1 MNPVPAA
8 IQTLR
13 EEIAAALTD
22 THPNV
27 PWETLSVTL
36 RLGLVHEEGTSPG
49 TARWRLCRPGESA
62 AHSVS
67 LDLHPKSTV
76 PAAPHPTSASAR
88 PPTDPA
94 NPPPATSETSVLFKA
109 DLTEPEP
116 DPAELM
122 FRQCVEVFGPPGF
135 DNSARAEV
143 FSECLADLA
152 LADTATVLEWCR
164 TGTRPPAGHPLQLKY
179 GLLHR
184 VLHSAPAGETKAA
197 EILQTILQEHS
208 WNDLVELLRE
218 RWRFGTHW
226 HLPGVPPT

>member
-8 IQTLR
+8 LQTLR
-13 EEIAAALTD
+13 EEIAAALSAPPATS
-22 THPNV
+22 
-27 PWETLSVTL
+27 PWETHRFTL
-36 RLGLVHEEGTSPG
+36 TLGLVHEEGTSPG
-49 TARWRLCRPGESA
+49 TARWRLCRLGESA

-67 LDLHPKSTV
+67 LELLSSSSYS
-76 PAAPHPTSASAR
+76 AAGIPLKTPTALPSAGATSV
-88 PPTDPA
+88 A
-94 NPPPATSETSVLFKA
+94 NSETSVLFKS
-109 DLTEPEP
+109 DLAEPESN
-116 DPAELM
+116 PAELM

-143 FSECLADLA
+143 FSECLADVA

-197 EILQTILQEHS
+197 EILQTLLQQRS

>member
-13 EEIAAALTD
+13 DEIAAALTA
-22 THPNV
+22 PKANL
-27 PWETLSVTL
+27 PWEPHRITLT
-36 RLGLVHEEGTSPG
+36 LGLVHEEGTSPG

-67 LDLHPKSTV
+67 VDLHPKSSLAAGNPSAP
-76 PAAPHPTSASAR
+76 PATPASAGST
-88 PPTDPA
+88 PPA
-94 NPPPATSETSVLFKA
+94 ATSETSVLFKA
-109 DLTEPEP
+109 DLAEPES
-116 DPAELM
+116 DPAEQI

-143 FSECLADLA
+143 FSECLADVT

-164 TGTRPPAGHPLQLKY
+164 TGARPPAGHPLQLKY

-197 EILQTILQEHS
+197 EILQTLLQQRS
-208 WNDLVELLRE
+208 WNELVELLRE